1 MILPSYI
8 VLENNA
14 DLDDLKKYDLGQMT
28 EEARTAGADYILVL
42 ETDSKRLGQEDR
54 LYISLNQAMFN
65 IDGSLVLLSSY
76 GRRLTY
82 EQGVMQCT
90 ISNLEQSRNE
100 LKEKFDWMHTQN
112 KQKQGVDIEDN

>member
-54 LYISLNQAMFN
+54 WYISLNQAMFN

>member
-54 LYISLNQAMFN
+54 WYISLNQAMFN

-112 KQKQGVDIEDN
+112 KQKQGVNVEDN